1 MDIDRRID
9 EQQTQDDLKRMLN
22 KHQMSTLQQM
32 ETSGWKILFIRNQL
46 FHPMIAALGH
56 IGDGSVV
63 VLEEDGSINREH
75 ELRLRLQNH

>member
-1 MDIDRRID
+1 MDFDRRID

-22 KHQMSTLQQM
+22 KQQMSTLQQM
-32 ETSGWKILFIRNQL
+32 ETSGCKIFVIRNQL

>member
-22 KHQMSTLQQM
+22 KQQMSTLQQM

-56 IGDGSVV
+56 KVDGSVA
-63 VLEEDGSINREH
+63 VLEEDGSISREH